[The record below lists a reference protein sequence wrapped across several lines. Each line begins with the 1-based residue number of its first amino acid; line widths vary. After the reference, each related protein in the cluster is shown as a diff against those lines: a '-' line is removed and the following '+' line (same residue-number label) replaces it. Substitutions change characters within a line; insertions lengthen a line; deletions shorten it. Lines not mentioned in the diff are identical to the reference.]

1 MGSHCTRVRPTMDFV
16 ADQMCFACGKDN
28 PIGLHL
34 TFAFEGEEY
43 VTRFLADPSV
53 QGYHGIVHGGIVAT
67 VLDEVM
73 ARLVWEKAG
82 PSATARLEVR
92 YRRPVPVRQPIVVRG
107 RITAVRRDGQLYETA
122 ATAALDDGTILAEAT
137 GLIVRMDHPGGA

>member
-1 MGSHCTRVRPTMDFV
+1 MDFV

-34 TFAFEGEEY
+34 SFAFDGEEY
-43 VTRFLADPSV
+43 VTRFRADARW

-73 ARLVWEKAG
+73 ARLVWERAG
-82 PSATARLEVR
+82 PSATARLSVR
-92 YRRPVPVRQPIVVRG
+92 YCRPVPVEQPVVVRA
-107 RITAVRRDGQLYETA
+107 RITAVRRQGHLYETA
-122 ATAALDDGTILAEAT
+122 ATAVLEEDGAVLAEAT
-137 GLIVRMDHPGGA
+137 GLVMRMARPEEG